1 MHALWFTVT
10 NLPRIADGLSSEMYI
25 GTVDEKMPME
35 RPVTRRPVASIGKP
49 VEKYEMNV
57 EPM

>member
-25 GTVDEKMPME
+25 GTVDEKMPIA
-35 RPVTRRPVASIGKP
+35 RPVTSLPAASIGKP
-49 VEKYEMNV
+49 VANALMKV